1 MSANRCHFVW
11 WVNSEAMNLCIFRSC
26 DFWSWVEGMHGNC
39 KLSDHHY
46 NDGMDGKNVLPV
58 KVGFCLIV
66 INKHFRWLYLCILNA
81 PDMSLKCLC
90 NEIFMLK
97 KITLMWSLRLLIS
110 IVKVLERI
118 IERKYVSLTFE
129 KRDFTQK
136 IETYFIP
143 QLMTSSRSS
152 TWIFIVI
159 EKTVQNTV

>member
-1 MSANRCHFVW
+1 MCSEYTYVEKCNLFVLIYNK
-11 WVNSEAMNLCIFRSC
+11 NSDVFFK
-26 DFWSWVEGMHGNC
+26 DFGGMKKEKQVCWHDHTWSDSTSSVC
-39 KLSDHHY
+39 
-46 NDGMDGKNVLPV
+46 
-58 KVGFCLIV
+58 
-66 INKHFRWLYLCILNA
+66 
-81 PDMSLKCLC
+81 LKCLC

-118 IERKYVSLTFE
+118 IERKYVCLTFE

-159 EKTVQNTV
+159 EKTVQNAV